1 MCTLKASFFELSI
14 TIVNIGRMSLN
25 NNKFDALV
33 FFTCSFQ
40 YLLINMANVLLL
52 FHMIPHS
59 LNNSENSDDDE
70 NSVTEEKKK
79 KESNVSAT

>member
-1 MCTLKASFFELSI
+1 
-14 TIVNIGRMSLN
+14 MSLN

-33 FFTCSFQ
+33 FSHVPSNI
-40 YLLINMANVLLL
+40 YLLTWLTCAYYYMFPN
-52 FHMIPHS
+52 S

-79 KESNVSAT
+79 KESNVSAILFSDSLS

>member
-1 MCTLKASFFELSI
+1 
-14 TIVNIGRMSLN
+14 
-25 NNKFDALV
+25 
-33 FFTCSFQ
+33 
-40 YLLINMANVLLL
+40 MANVLLL